1 MLLRE
6 GSRILNTIENIN
18 KKMHVTGSLINLKT
32 IQEHFE
38 KINAMDICSEA
49 EKQEI
54 AEFLDAIEEEI
65 DSIQEKIGFIRQMWL
80 VEGESVLAVNS
91 LQVIT
96 DS

>member
-32 IQEHFE
+32 MQEYFE
-38 KINAMDICSEA
+38 KINTKDICTEE

-54 AEFLDAIEEEI
+54 AAFLDVIEEEI
-65 DSIQEKIGFIRQMWL
+65 VSIQEKIGFIRQM
-80 VEGESVLAVNS
+80 
-91 LQVIT
+91 
-96 DS
+96 

>member
-32 IQEHFE
+32 MQEYFE
-38 KINAMDICSEA
+38 KINTKDICTEE

-54 AEFLDAIEEEI
+54 TAFLDVIEEELV
-65 DSIQEKIGFIRQMWL
+65 SIQEKIGFIRQM
-80 VEGESVLAVNS
+80 
-91 LQVIT
+91 
-96 DS
+96 

>member
-32 IQEHFE
+32 MQEYFE
-38 KINAMDICSEA
+38 KINTKDICTEE

-54 AEFLDAIEEEI
+54 AAFLDVIEEEI
-65 DSIQEKIGFIRQMWL
+65 ASIQEKIGFIRQM
-80 VEGESVLAVNS
+80 
-91 LQVIT
+91 
-96 DS
+96 

>member
-32 IQEHFE
+32 MQEYFE
-38 KINAMDICSEA
+38 KINTKDICTEE

-54 AEFLDAIEEEI
+54 AAFLDVIEEELV
-65 DSIQEKIGFIRQMWL
+65 SIQEKIGFIRQM
-80 VEGESVLAVNS
+80 
-91 LQVIT
+91 
-96 DS
+96 